1 MGPSDQMPQL
11 HILIVEIFYVWG
23 IDFMGHFPNSF
34 GNLYILLAVDYV
46 SNWVEVIVT
55 RTNDSKVVIY
65 FVKANI
71 FARCGLPRAIISD
84 RGIHFCNRSIK
95 GLVKKHEVTHK
106 VSMAYHPQTNDQA
119 EVSNQEVKRIQEKTV
134 NPSRK
139 DWS

>member
-1 MGPSDQMPQL
+1 MAQL
-11 HILIVEIFYVWG
+11 PILVVEIFYVWG
-23 IDFMGHFPNSF
+23 IDFMGNFPKSF
-34 GNLYILLAVDYV
+34 GNLYIILAMDYILK
-46 SNWVEVIVT
+46 WVEEIAIHT
-55 RTNDSKVVIY
+55 DDSKVVVD

-71 FARCGLPRAIISD
+71 FAKFGLPRAIISD
-84 RGIHFCNRSIK
+84 RGIHFCNRSIE